1 MYIDGVEVHMMIIE
15 EPGGLK
21 KYLKQEERSVQTSY
35 SLYGQ
40 EFELF
45 CQLAELYERLGM
57 LTKIPKAEVPIS
69 ASSFKLFLVVMSQ
82 MYGVASQLLR
92 RRVVDA
98 EALSRRA
105 IEATATAYRL
115 WKHPELSEVFNG
127 AYPNAADDCDPKQWR
142 PSREYREK
150 FKTGE
155 LFSEP
160 GEVWIYLRSV
170 YDMFSAGSSHA
181 GPVATASLLERDD
194 AVEIQFIESDNRTVR
209 LAWNYMLDAY
219 WEMLRVF
226 LQVTCDSADPA
237 VVTVFEQELSGWKKK
252 AACVLKQRDEEAR
265 RQSRWV
271 FGLFE
276 SCKGAWSSLHLA
288 TNASRMAMMIG
299 SGRIDKSARCLG

>member
-1 MYIDGVEVHMMIIE
+1 MTIIE

-21 KYLKQEERSVQTSY
+21 KYLEQEGRAVQTSY

-45 CQLAELYERLGM
+45 CQLAELYGRLGV

-69 ASSFKLFLVVMSQ
+69 ASSSKLLLVVMSQ
-82 MYGVASQLLR
+82 MYGVVSQLLR

-115 WKHPELSEVFNG
+115 WKHPELSEVFNR
-127 AYPNAADDCDPKQWR
+127 AYPNAEDDSDPNQWR
-142 PSREYREK
+142 PSREYVGK
-150 FKTGE
+150 FKTSE

-160 GEVWIYLRSV
+160 EQVWIYLKSV
-170 YDMFSAGSSHA
+170 YDMFSAVSSHA
-181 GPVATASLLERDD
+181 GPLATAFLQERDG
-194 AVEIQFIESDNRTVR
+194 AVEIQFIESDNRTAL

-226 LQVTCDSADPA
+226 LRITRDSVHPA
-237 VVTVFEQELSGWKKK
+237 AVPVYEQELSGWKKK
-252 AACVLKQRDEEAR
+252 TACVLKQREEEAR
-265 RQSRWV
+265 
-271 FGLFE
+271 
-276 SCKGAWSSLHLA
+276 H
-288 TNASRMAMMIG
+288 
-299 SGRIDKSARCLG
+299 